1 MDLTARQEAQRQLD
15 AAIAAKRNLV
25 FQRSQL
31 NKRSQLYAV
40 RAGGFDMLIAQADE
54 DINAAQSVLDAP
66 ESDQSEE

>member
-31 NKRSQLYAV
+31 NKRSQLYAT

-54 DINAAQSVLDAP
+54 DINAAQAILRADEAV
-66 ESDQSEE
+66 QGEE